1 SGRCVDSV
9 LLYGR
14 TVYMF
19 NALKLSTHFLSP
31 GSNRAIAES
40 RRLGSCD
47 SPRFQPGGYGMI
59 IDLRSVGSAHKIK
72 TTLLEKLWGYW
83 KNSKLNK
90 MINTFFMSF
99 SNMG

>member
-1 SGRCVDSV
+1 MPSGRCVDSV
-9 LLYGR
+9 LPYFR

-31 GSNRAIAES
+31 GSNRGIPES
-40 RRLGSCD
+40 RTYA
-47 SPRFQPGGYGMI
+47 P
-59 IDLRSVGSAHKIK
+59 SVGSAHKIK

-90 MINTFFMSF
+90 MKNTFS
-99 SNMG
+99 